1 MHNTWFEH
9 GLWLMARKRPKG
21 RAVKY
26 RPSDY
31 PTTLIRDIYARSYAN
46 LSVSLSR
53 YGLAPV
59 DWRILSTLQES
70 DGHNIAYL
78 AERTATERSN
88 LSRSVDKLE
97 GLGLVR
103 RQREPRDRRHVQ
115 LYLTKTGR
123 KKFDDVMPVVLW
135 NIDRVVEGFSADERK
150 TLMELLHRVRG
161 NVHRAGEASNVA

>member
-1 MHNTWFEH
+1 
-9 GLWLMARKRPKG
+9 MARKRPKPK
-21 RAVKY
+21 AVKY
-26 RPSDY
+26 RPGDY
-31 PTTLIRDIYARSYAN
+31 PTTLIREIYARSYAN

-97 GLGLVR
+97 QLGLVR
-103 RQREPRDRRHVQ
+103 RRREPRDRRHVQ
-115 LYLTKTGR
+115 LHLTNAGR
-123 KKFDDVMPVVLW
+123 RKFDEVLPVVLW
-135 NIDRVVEGFSADERK
+135 NIDRVLEGFSADERK
-150 TLMELLHRVRG
+150 RFMEFLNRAKD
-161 NVHRAGEASNVA
+161 NVHDAGAGVASNVA